1 MQSMSLFIAWR
12 YARARQ
18 GSRFLNFI
26 TLFSMAGIALGV
38 MALIVVL
45 SVMNGF
51 EQQLKQRI
59 LGAVPHVL
67 ISQST
72 PANLEQWQPL
82 IDSLSEL
89 KQVQAVTPVN
99 NSGAMIQ
106 GPNKLQAVLLQGI
119 DPALEQNV
127 SVISNNMISG
137 QFSSLEAG
145 RYGII
150 IGRALAYKLGVSVG
164 AKVRVLSAR
173 RSVYTPLGRMPSQRK
188 FTVVGLFELGS
199 EIDANVALIHRV
211 DAARL
216 LRRAGDQV
224 ESVRLYLTDAFAA
237 TSTTASIAPLV
248 AQHSDNQATM
258 ASWHQSYGELFAAVQ
273 MEKNM
278 MWLMLSLIIGVA
290 AFNIV
295 SALVILV
302 TEKQTAI
309 AILATL
315 GLSPRRIANIFIIQ
329 GVVNGIVGAIIGLVL
344 GLSAALF
351 LNDIISLLGI
361 NALANPVDPTSG
373 LPILIRPLQIFYLML
388 ATITVTFVATLYP
401 SFKAGRVNPAEAL
414 KYE

>member
-1 MQSMSLFIAWR
+1 MSLFIAWR

-82 IDSLSEL
+82 INSLSEL
-89 KQVQAVTPVN
+89 EQVQAVTPVN

-119 DPALEQNV
+119 DPTLEQGV
-127 SVISNNMISG
+127 SVISHNMIAG
-137 QFSSLEAG
+137 HFTSLEAG

-150 IGRALAYKLGVSVG
+150 VGRALAYQLGVSVG
-164 AKVRVLSAR
+164 DKVRVLSAR
-173 RSVYTPLGRMPSQRK
+173 RSIYTPLGRMPSQRK

-237 TSTTASIAPLV
+237 TATTASIAPLV

-258 ASWHQSYGELFAAVQ
+258 TSWHQSYGELFAAVQ

-309 AILATL
+309 AILSTL

-329 GVVNGIVGAIIGLVL
+329 GVVNGVVGAIIGLVL
-344 GLSAALF
+344 GLSAAIF
-351 LNDIISLLGI
+351 LNDILSLLGI
-361 NALANPVDPTSG
+361 NALANPVAPSSG

-401 SFKAGRVNPAEAL
+401 SFKAGQVNPAEAL